1 MAYFNIDNFYR
12 RVADSGFQRTNQF
25 RCRIDVGAIGAA
37 ADAGSSQETSHRRD
51 SFGDAGRFFG
61 STSPKLGLYLKEKYP
76 TASEWLAEG
85 LLCEQTNTPSR
96 ELENTT
102 LGIYGYD
109 ETYPVYTT
117 YVDQRCSFYAPLID
131 RGNKQHNDVASLFH
145 EWQNGIQRRAFPN
158 GDDADM
164 VLRFPDEYRLSEGM
178 VLEQLSTYNPKRRGG
193 LLGVNVNAQGNVRD
207 GIRRFNQ
214 VSRWFN
220 GPQIPDRF
228 RWEWGNGEDG
238 DSEETLSYE
247 FFNVFPQTVQSSEV
261 DWAGMNEFQRVTV
274 SFTYSYW
281 HLKQTA
287 AGSQIDVGEQLEWG
301 RFGDEHNLDPNKTN
315 YYMNGR

>member
-1 MAYFNIDNFYR
+1 MAYFNIDNFFR

-37 ADAGSSQETSHRRD
+37 ADAGSSQETSQRQD
-51 SFGDAGRFFG
+51 SFGDFG
-61 STSPKLGLYLKEKYP
+61 SVFRAGGSPTLGMYLKEKYP

-117 YVDQRCSFYAPLID
+117 YVDQRCSFYAPLIEGED
-131 RGNKQHNDVASLFH
+131 GKQHNDVASLFH

-158 GDDADM
+158 GNDADM

-207 GIRRFNQ
+207 GIQQFNR

-220 GPQIPDRF
+220 GPQVPTSWTNRRSSDF
-228 RWEWGNGEDG
+228 D
-238 DSEETLSYE
+238 DSEGPTLTYK
-247 FFNVFPQTVQSSEV
+247 FFNVFPKTVESSEV
-261 DWAGMNEFQRVTV
+261 NWDVAAEFQRVVVT
-274 SFTYSYW
+274 FTYSYW
-281 HLKQTA
+281 TMNE
-287 AGSQIDVGEQLEWG
+287 EQL
-301 RFGDEHNLDPNKTN
+301 L
-315 YYMNGR
+315 

>member
-1 MAYFNIDNFYR
+1 MAYFNINNFFR
-12 RVADSGFQRTNQF
+12 TVADSGFQRTNQF
-25 RCRIDVGAIGAA
+25 RCQINVGAIGAA
-37 ADAGSSQETSHRRD
+37 ADAGSSQETSHRQE
-51 SFGDAGRFFG
+51 SFGSQRAAPTLGR
-61 STSPKLGLYLKEKYP
+61 YLREKYP
-76 TASEWLAEG
+76 TASKWLAEG

-96 ELENTT
+96 EFEPTT

-117 YVDQRCSFYAPLID
+117 YLDQRCSFYAPLID
-131 RGNKQHNDVASLFH
+131 RGNKQQNDVASLFH

-207 GIRRFNQ
+207 GIQQFNR

-220 GPQIPDRF
+220 GPQVPTSWTNRRSSDF
-228 RWEWGNGEDG
+228 D
-238 DSEETLSYE
+238 DSEGPTLTYK
-247 FFNVFPQTVQSSEV
+247 FFNVFPKTVESSEV
-261 DWAGMNEFQRVTV
+261 NWDVAAEFQRVVVT
-274 SFTYSYW
+274 FTYSYW
-281 HLKQTA
+281 TMNE
-287 AGSQIDVGEQLEWG
+287 EQL
-301 RFGDEHNLDPNKTN
+301 L
-315 YYMNGR
+315 